1 MADTSLDVTPGSG
14 ATIDMRSEATNGHLR
29 QVVVLGDPAT
39 NAGVAAVDATNGLSV
54 NVTNASL
61 TVGSHAVTN
70 AGTFAVQVSS
80 IAAGTNAI
88 GKLAANSGVD
98 IGDTDVTSVIPGT
111 GATNLGKAEDAAHTS
126 GDVGVL
132 GMTVRQ
138 DTAAALSGTDADY
151 QPLITDGNGRLHV
164 NVGNTV
170 TVGSHAVTNAGTFAV
185 QAAQSGTWSV
195 TTTHGKTLKSK
206 TGSAS
211 ATFTLVAAVASKK
224 IKVYSLS
231 LITASTTAVTV
242 TFKDGA
248 GGTAVATY
256 PLQAITGTNFG
267 LTENVAVPSQ
277 LFETSAGT
285 LLEMA
290 FSAAQTVTYNLRYWD
305 DDAS

>member
-185 QAAQSGTWSV
+185 QNNSTGKTILSAGGSCNTSGNNTLIAAHASLKHKIFAFSL
-195 TTTHGKTLKSK
+195 TTT
-206 TGSAS
+206 
-211 ATFTLVAAVASKK
+211 
-224 IKVYSLS
+224 
-231 LITASTTAVTV
+231 STTAVTCI
-242 TFKDGA
+242 FQSGA
-248 GGTAVATY
+248 GGTELWRVV
-256 PLQAITGTNFG
+256 LQAATSTSTGAN
-267 LTENVAVPSQ
+267 LSVSPPAW
-277 LFETSAGT
+277 LFETAAAT
-285 LLEMA
+285 LLNLNLSGA
-290 FSAAQTVTYNLRYWD
+290 ITVHWSASYFAE
-305 DDAS
+305 A